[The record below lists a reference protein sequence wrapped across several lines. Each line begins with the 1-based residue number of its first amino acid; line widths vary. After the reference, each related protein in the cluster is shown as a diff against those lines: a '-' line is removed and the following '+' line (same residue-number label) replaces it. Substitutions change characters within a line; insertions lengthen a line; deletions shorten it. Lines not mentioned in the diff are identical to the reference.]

1 MAINLCAYK
10 KPSTPSAIPLLS
22 PAQSAARPAKSL
34 AGVRSVCR
42 LLRQNPT
49 STVNQELPLLAYPL
63 SPALAHLLMPSVQ
76 FLSQRIKLGIVNP
89 KLLPP
94 APSPADPIS
103 FFWKQSSWSSSP
115 SSSSRRAEHRR
126 VIAVVQEPSE
136 HRRSPLPGRYLA
148 GDSSE
153 TLATVSTPS
162 LSSTFVRS

>member
-1 MAINLCAYK
+1 MAINLYAYK

-22 PAQSAARPAKSL
+22 LAQIAARLANFL
-34 AGVRSVCR
+34 AGVRSICR

-63 SPALAHLLMPSVQ
+63 SPALAHLLMPSVP
-76 FLSQRIKLGIVNP
+76 FLSQGIELDITNP

-94 APSPADPIS
+94 CTSPADPPHLLRT
-103 FFWKQSSWSSSP
+103 QSTTPTKLSSP
-115 SSSSRRAEHRR
+115 PCLSDHRR

-136 HRRSPLPGRYLA
+136 RRLRPLPGRNLA

-153 TLATVSTPS
+153 TLAP
-162 LSSTFVRS
+162 L